1 MIGFICAMDLEAAP
15 LLAKMKNKRY
25 ATISGIKFTKGKL
38 LEKDAVI
45 AVSGVGKVFAA
56 MCTQAMIMK
65 YNPEL
70 IINIGVAGALKPE
83 ANQGEIAICA
93 NVLQHDVDTT
103 ALGDLR
109 GQISGLKKI
118 NFKCVQSS
126 IQPLRDICKA
136 MGIKEHRGPVAS
148 GDQFIGDKKKKDDI
162 YNWFGA
168 VVCDMEAGAIGQV
181 CYVNNVPLM
190 SVKAISD
197 KADGKAPE
205 SFAEYA
211 DKGAALV
218 TDVIC
223 KYIQENL

>member
-1 MIGFICAMDLEAAP
+1 MIGFICAMELEATP
-15 LLAKMKNKRY
+15 IKSMMKNKRY

-38 LEKDAVI
+38 LEKDVVVAVC
-45 AVSGVGKVFAA
+45 GVGKVFAS

-65 YNPEL
+65 YSPEL
-70 IINIGVAGALKPE
+70 IINIGVAGALKPQ
-83 ANQGEIAICA
+83 ADQGHIAIGA
-93 NVLQHDVDTT
+93 NVLQHDIDTT

-109 GQISGLKKI
+109 GQVSGLKKI
-118 NFKCVQSS
+118 NFKCVQSA
-126 IQPLRDICKA
+126 IQPLRDICKE

-148 GDQFIGDKKKKDDI
+148 GDQFIGDKKKKADI
-162 YNWFGA
+162 FNWFGA

-181 CYVNNVPLM
+181 CFVNDVPLM

-205 SFAEYA
+205 CFEEFAQ
-211 DKGAALV
+211 KGAQLV

-223 KYIQENL
+223 KYIEKYL

>member
-1 MIGFICAMDLEAAP
+1 MIGFICAMELEAAP
-15 LLAKMKNKRY
+15 LKAIMKNKRY
-25 ATISGIKFTKGKL
+25 ATVSGIQFTKGKFL
-38 LEKDAVI
+38 GRDAVI

-83 ANQGEIAICA
+83 ANQGDIAIGA

-118 NFKCVQSS
+118 NFKCVQSV
-126 IQPLRDICKA
+126 IQPLRDICKE

-148 GDQFIGDKKKKDDI
+148 GDQFIGDKKKKEDI

-181 CYVNNVPLM
+181 CYVNNVPLI
-190 SVKAISD
+190 SVKAVSD

-205 SFAEYA
+205 CFEEYA
-211 DKGAALV
+211 EKGAQLV

-223 KYIQENL
+223 KLEKYL

>member
-1 MIGFICAMDLEAAP
+1 MIGFICAMELEAAP
-15 LLAKMKNKRY
+15 LKAMMKNKRY
-25 ATISGIKFTKGKL
+25 ATVSGIRFAKGKL

-45 AVSGVGKVFAA
+45 AVCGVGKVFAA

-65 YNPEL
+65 YNPDL

-83 ANQGEIAICA
+83 ANQGEIAIGA

-109 GQISGLKKI
+109 GQVSGLKKI
-118 NFKCVQSS
+118 NFKCVKEC
-126 IQPLRDICKA
+126 IQPLREICKQ

-148 GDQFIGDKKKKDDI
+148 GDQFIGDKIKKADI

-181 CYVNNVPLM
+181 CYVNDTPLM

-205 SFAEYA
+205 NFNEYA
-211 DKGAALV
+211 EKGAKLV

-223 KYIQENL
+223 KYIEENL

>member
-25 ATISGIKFTKGKL
+25 ATISGIKFAKGKFL
-38 LEKDAVI
+38 NKDAVI
-45 AVSGVGKVFAA
+45 AVCGVGKVFAA

-70 IINIGVAGALKPE
+70 IINIGVAGALKPD
-83 ANQGEIAICA
+83 ANQGDIVIGA
-93 NVLQHDVDTT
+93 NVIQHDVDLT

-109 GQISGLKKI
+109 GQVSGLKKI
-118 NFKCVQSS
+118 NFKCVQSA
-126 IQPLRDICKA
+126 IAPLREICKQ

-148 GDQFIGDKKKKDDI
+148 GDQFIGNKAKKEDI

-168 VVCDMEAGAIGQV
+168 VCCDMEAGAIGQV
-181 CYVNNVPLM
+181 CFVNDVPMM

-197 KADGKAPE
+197 KADGTASE
-205 SFAEYA
+205 CFEEYA
-211 DKGAALV
+211 EKGAQLV

-223 KYIQENL
+223 KYIENYL

>member
-1 MIGFICAMDLEAAP
+1 MLGFICAMELEAAP
-15 LLAKMKNKRY
+15 LKEMMKNKRTT
-25 ATISGIKFTKGKL
+25 TISGIQFTRGKL
-38 LEKDAVI
+38 FEKDTVV

-65 YNPEL
+65 YNPET

-83 ANQGEIAICA
+83 ANQGEIAIGA

-109 GQISGLKKI
+109 GQISGVKKI
-118 NFKCVQSS
+118 NFKCIHEA
-126 IQPLRDICKA
+126 IQPLRDICKE

-148 GDQFIGDKKKKDDI
+148 GDQFIGDKKKKEDI
-162 YNWFGA
+162 FNWFGA
-168 VVCDMEAGAIGQV
+168 VCCDMEAGAIGQV
-181 CYVNNVPLM
+181 CYVNDVKLL

-205 SFAEYA
+205 CFEEFAE
-211 DKGAALV
+211 KGAKLV

-223 KYIQENL
+223 KYIENYL